1 MKQAGSIV
9 LIFAVGLASCKRGST
24 PQPVTSADPVPTTT
38 SLTDLSVS
46 LDAAR
51 TEFNAHKQEARF
63 LTLLAPT

>member
-1 MKQAGSIV
+1 MTKVIMALALAVAALGCNSESSAKPQASK
-9 LIFAVGLASCKRGST
+9 AS
-24 PQPVTSADPVPTTT
+24 
-38 SLTDLSVS
+38 LLDLSVS